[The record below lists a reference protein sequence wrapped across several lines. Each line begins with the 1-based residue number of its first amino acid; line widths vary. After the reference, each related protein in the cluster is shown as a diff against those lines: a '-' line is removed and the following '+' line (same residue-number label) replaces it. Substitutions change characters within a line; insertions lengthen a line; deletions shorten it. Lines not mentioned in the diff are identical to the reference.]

1 MNKGG
6 ARAPRKERAT
16 MPIGYEVVDQS
27 VRTCDADISYR
38 SGVPELDLGEAVYL
52 QDHLMVVGDTTDL
65 MGRRCIKSCLKVK
78 TQRDSLSR
86 ASSSSDD
93 GELPP
98 FSSICQPRPSSGRRR
113 RRKTIEANNL
123 RDSFSLNARLA
134 HTSNERPSC
143 SRRNT
148 VQFESVEIR
157 EYPRALS
164 DNPSTTSGPPIGL
177 SWKYSDT
184 ISIEIDLFE
193 SHRLGTRRTKR
204 EFAIPSH
211 VREKMLLKAGYSR
224 HEIRKAASKA
234 SQEKGRRIA
243 SINQQRF
250 DPILERING
259 IKFSVKRM
267 ILSVQ

>member
-1 MNKGG
+1 
-6 ARAPRKERAT
+6 
-16 MPIGYEVVDQS
+16 
-27 VRTCDADISYR
+27 
-38 SGVPELDLGEAVYL
+38 
-52 QDHLMVVGDTTDL
+52 MVVGDTTDL
-65 MGRRCIKSCLKVK
+65 MDRRCIKSCLKVK

-123 RDSFSLNARLA
+123 RDSFSLNTRLA
-134 HTSNERPSC
+134 HTSNERPSF
-143 SRRNT
+143 SRQNT
-148 VQFESVEIR
+148 LQFESVEIR

-177 SWKYSDT
+177 SRKYSDT

-204 EFAIPSH
+204 EFAIPSQ
-211 VREKMLLKAGYSR
+211 VRENMLLEAGYAV
-224 HEIRKAASKA
+224 IRKAASKA